1 MDTLNVVQLM
11 ADRLGMEIPP
21 VGMAFVD
28 EQPENVAPL
37 YRDPPSF
44 CSLWRLAELRV
55 FYATAGQ
62 HDGCGI
68 GGVVSGFS
76 SAEGREDELAQ
87 LLTELCEV
95 EVGTADEI
103 EQTARFQPKGG
114 GVVYGPLWMMPLEP
128 DLALMWATLP
138 QMGVIQE
145 IVGKIMWRNNPQ
157 GAVFT
162 RPACGVL
169 PIAHDNQKTAL
180 SLGCIG
186 MRLYTEM
193 PAHLFLVAMPPSE
206 LPKLE
211 QGLESRGDIAERLEH
226 YGARLSGG

>member
-1 MDTLNVVQLM
+1 MDTLNLVELL
-11 ADRLGMEIPP
+11 ADRLRMEIPP

-28 EQPENVAPL
+28 EKPMDVAPL

-55 FYATAGQ
+55 FYATAEQ

-76 SAEGREDELAQ
+76 SSEGREDELAT
-87 LLTELCEV
+87 LLAELCEV

-103 EQTARFQPKGG
+103 EQTARFQPSGG
-114 GVVYGPLWMMPLEP
+114 GAVYGPLWKMPVEP

-138 QMGVIQE
+138 QMGVVQE

-169 PIAHDNQKTAL
+169 PIANEYQKTAL

-206 LPKLE
+206 LPTLE
-211 QGLESRGDIAERLEH
+211 RGLESRDDIAERLEH
-226 YGARLSGG
+226 YGARLSGA

>member
-1 MDTLNVVQLM
+1 MDTLNLAQLL
-11 ADRLGMEIPP
+11 ADRLMIEIPP
-21 VGMAFVD
+21 VAMAFV
-28 EQPENVAPL
+28 EEKPEGVAPL
-37 YRDPPSF
+37 YREPPSF

-55 FYATAGQ
+55 FYASAEQ

-76 SAEGREDELAQ
+76 SAEGREDDLAV

-95 EVGTADEI
+95 EVGTTEEI
-103 EQTARFQPKGG
+103 VQTARFQRSGG
-114 GVVYGPLWMMPLEP
+114 GVVYGPLWKMPVEP

-138 QMGVIQE
+138 QMGVVQE

-169 PIAHDNQKTAL
+169 PIAYENQNTAL

-186 MRLYTEM
+186 MRLYTEI
-193 PAHLFLVAMPPSE
+193 PPHLFLVAVHPSQ

-211 QGLESRGDIAERLEH
+211 QGLEARDDVAERLEH

>member
-1 MDTLNVVQLM
+1 MDTLNLVQLL
-11 ADRLGMEIPP
+11 ADRLRIEIPP
-21 VGMAFVD
+21 VGMAFVQ
-28 EQPENVAPL
+28 EKPEDIAPL

-55 FYATAGQ
+55 FYASAEQ

-76 SAEGREDELAQ
+76 SSDGREDELAL

-95 EVGTADEI
+95 EVGTTEEI
-103 EQTARFQPKGG
+103 AQTARFEPSGG
-114 GVVYGPLWMMPLEP
+114 GVIYGPLWKMPVEP

-138 QMGVIQE
+138 QMGVVQE

-169 PIAHDNQKTAL
+169 PIAHESQKTAL

-186 MRLYTEM
+186 MRLYTEI
-193 PAHLFLVAMPPSE
+193 PAHLFLVAMHPSQ

-211 QGLESRGDIAERLEH
+211 RGLESRDDIAGRLEH

>member
-1 MDTLNVVQLM
+1 MDTLNLVELL
-11 ADRLGMEIPP
+11 ADRLMIEIPP
-21 VGMAFVD
+21 VGMALVN
-28 EQPENVAPL
+28 ERPLGVAPL

-55 FYATAGQ
+55 FYTAAEQ

-76 SAEGREDELAQ
+76 TSEGREDELAA
-87 LLTELCEV
+87 LLAELCEV
-95 EVGTADEI
+95 EVGTAEEI
-103 EQTARFQPKGG
+103 EQTARFRPSGG
-114 GVVYGPLWMMPLEP
+114 GAVYGPLWKMPVEP

-138 QMGVIQE
+138 QMGVVQE

-169 PIAHDNQKTAL
+169 PIAHEHRKTAL

-186 MRLYTEM
+186 MRLYTEI
-193 PAHLFLVAMPPSE
+193 PPHLFLVAMPPSE

-211 QGLESRGDIAERLEH
+211 HGLESRDDIAERLEH
-226 YGARLSGG
+226 YGARLSGR

>member
-1 MDTLNVVQLM
+1 MDTLNLVQLL
-11 ADRLGMEIPP
+11 ADRLRVEVPP
-21 VGMAFVD
+21 VGIAFVK
-28 EQPENVAPL
+28 ERPEEVAPL

-55 FYATAGQ
+55 FYATAEQ

-76 SAEGREDELAQ
+76 SSEGREDELAT

-95 EVGTADEI
+95 EVGTAEEI
-103 EQTARFQPKGG
+103 EQTARFQPSSGG
-114 GVVYGPLWMMPLEP
+114 AVYGPLWKMPVEP

-138 QMGVIQE
+138 QMGVVQE
-145 IVGKIMWRNNPQ
+145 VLGKIMWRNNPQ

-169 PIAHDNQKTAL
+169 PIAYESQKTTL

-186 MRLYTEM
+186 MRLYTEI
-193 PAHLFLVAMPPSE
+193 PAHLFLVAIPPSE

-211 QGLESRGDIAERLEH
+211 QGLQSRDDIAERIEH

>member
-1 MDTLNVVQLM
+1 MDTLNLAQLL
-11 ADRLGMEIPP
+11 ADRLMIEIPP
-21 VGMAFVD
+21 VAMAFV
-28 EQPENVAPL
+28 EEKPEDVAPL
-37 YRDPPSF
+37 YREPPSF

-55 FYATAGQ
+55 FYATAEQ

-68 GGVVSGFS
+68 GGVVSGFR
-76 SAEGREDELAQ
+76 SAEGREDDLAV

-95 EVGTADEI
+95 EVGTSEEI
-103 EQTARFQPKGG
+103 AQTARFQQSGG
-114 GVVYGPLWMMPLEP
+114 GVVYGPLWKMPVEP

-138 QMGVIQE
+138 QMGVVQE

-169 PIAHDNQKTAL
+169 PIAYENQKTAL

-186 MRLYTEM
+186 MRLYTEI
-193 PAHLFLVAMPPSE
+193 PSHLFLVAMHPSQ

-211 QGLESRGDIAERLEH
+211 QGLEARDDLAERLEH

>member
-1 MDTLNVVQLM
+1 MDTLNLAQLL
-11 ADRLGMEIPP
+11 ADRLMIEIPP
-21 VGMAFVD
+21 VAMAFV
-28 EQPENVAPL
+28 EEKPEGVAPL
-37 YRDPPSF
+37 YREPPSF

-55 FYATAGQ
+55 FYASAEQ

-76 SAEGREDELAQ
+76 SSEGCEDDLAV

-95 EVGTADEI
+95 EVGTTEEI
-103 EQTARFQPKGG
+103 AQTARFQRSGR
-114 GVVYGPLWMMPLEP
+114 GVVYGPLWKMPVEP

-138 QMGVIQE
+138 QMGVVQE
-145 IVGKIMWRNNPQ
+145 IVGNIMWRNNPQ

-169 PIAHDNQKTAL
+169 PIAYENQKTAL

-186 MRLYTEM
+186 MRLYTEI
-193 PAHLFLVAMPPSE
+193 PPHLFLVAMHPSQ

-211 QGLESRGDIAERLEH
+211 QGLEGRDDVAERLEH

>member
-1 MDTLNVVQLM
+1 MDTLNLAQLL
-11 ADRLGMEIPP
+11 ADRLMIEMPP
-21 VGMAFVD
+21 VAMAFV
-28 EQPENVAPL
+28 EEKPEDVAPL
-37 YRDPPSF
+37 YREPPSF

-55 FYATAGQ
+55 FYATAEQ

-68 GGVVSGFS
+68 GGVVSGFR
-76 SAEGREDELAQ
+76 SAEGREDDLAV

-95 EVGTADEI
+95 EVGTSEEI
-103 EQTARFQPKGG
+103 AQTARFQQSGG
-114 GVVYGPLWMMPLEP
+114 GVVYGPLWKMPVEP

-138 QMGVIQE
+138 QMGVVQE

-169 PIAHDNQKTAL
+169 PIAYENQKTAL

-186 MRLYTEM
+186 MRLYTEI
-193 PAHLFLVAMPPSE
+193 PSHLFLVAMHPSQ

-211 QGLESRGDIAERLEH
+211 QGLETRDDLAERLEH
-226 YGARLSGG
+226 YGARLSGA